1 MSPRSVLI
9 VGTLLF
15 AWAGQA
21 AVAQNVDAGAA
32 EALAKKSG
40 CTTCHTVDKKLI
52 GPTYK
57 DIAAKY
63 RNVKGAEA
71 DLIKKVK
78 AGGKGVWGEVPMPPN
93 ERLKDE
99 DIKAMVQWMLTVK

>member
-1 MSPRSVLI
+1 MHL
-9 VGTLLF
+9 VGSLLF
-15 AWAGQA
+15 AWAGHNAFAQTLDA
-21 AVAQNVDAGAA
+21 AAA
-32 EALAKKSG
+32 ESLMKKSG
-40 CTTCHTVDKKLI
+40 CSSCHTVDKKLV

-78 AGGKGVWGEVPMPPN
+78 AGGKGVWGEVPMLPN

-99 DIKAMVQWMLTVK
+99 DIKAMVQWVLVVK